1 MSNLQ
6 PIASNACGW
15 VMSHVWM
22 SHVTHIFVKQKRQ
35 TSNLQPI
42 ALVNA
47 LDVWRFCLTN
57 MCVTWLIQTCD
68 MTHPHA
74 WLHFKQTKCIRR
86 LTFENM
92 CQAQSRRRHPQQGL
106 GNGVVSR
113 AGHCMAPSRVRA
125 PGIYIYIYFF
135 FECVCDM
142 THSVVWHD
150 LFRCAIGWE
159 MVWCHVQDM
168 AWRYFVFVGL
178 VSFGV
183 FWIMCVTW
191 LIQTCD
197 MTHPHV
203 WHDLFRCAVG
213 WEMECCHVQDM
224 AWHHLVFVRRGNIFV
239 LFCWLIHT
247 CDVTYS
253 YVWHDT
259 FIRVTW
265 LIHTCDMTRSYV

>member
-47 LDVWRFCLTN
+47 FDVWRFCLTN

-86 LTFENM
+86 LTFENI

-125 PGIYIYIYFF
+125 PGIYIYIFF
-135 FECVCDM
+135 FWMC
-142 THSVVWHD
+142 VWHD
-150 LFRCAIGWE
+150 
-159 MVWCHVQDM
+159 
-168 AWRYFVFVGL
+168 
-178 VSFGV
+178 SFSR
-183 FWIMCVTW
+183 VTW
-191 LIQTCD
+191 LIQMCYRLGNGVMSRAGYGVALLCVRGSGIFWCILNYVRD
-197 MTHPHV
+197 MTHSDV
-203 WHDLFRCAVG
+203 WHDSS
-213 WEMECCHVQDM
+213 
-224 AWHHLVFVRRGNIFV
+224 
-239 LFCWLIHT
+239 T
-247 CDVTYS
+247 
-253 YVWHDT
+253 
-259 FIRVTW
+259 RVTW
-265 LIHTCDMTRSYV
+265 LI